1 MSEREKR
8 YAKVGD
14 LVIHKYSGEMGRV
27 KRVYAPN
34 EYLVGGRLVSCPVV
48 MLDSGTPFLDVP
60 GKTLFDFLPD
70 VAEVFR
76 VGVEGRFDDTM
87 AQIIADACTVGIDER
102 HAMLIIGSVIRGR
115 MRKET

>member
-27 KRVYAPN
+27 SSVHAPN
-34 EYLVGGRLVSCPVV
+34 EYLIDDRPVSCPVV
-48 MLDSGTPFLDVP
+48 VLDSGTPFLDVP

-76 VGVEGRFDDTM
+76 IGVEGRFDDAM
-87 AQIIADACTVGIDER
+87 AQIVADAHAVGIGER
-102 HAMLIIGSVIRGR
+102 DAMLIMGSVLRTQ
-115 MRKET
+115 MRKEK

>member
-14 LVIHKYSGEMGRV
+14 LVIHKNSGEMGRV
-27 KRVYAPN
+27 ETVYAPN
-34 EYLVGGRLVSCPVV
+34 EYPVGGRPVSCPVV
-48 MLDSGTPFLDVP
+48 VLDSGTPFLDVP

-87 AQIIADACTVGIDER
+87 AQIIADARTVGIDKQ
-102 HAMLIIGSVIRGR
+102 HAMLIIGSVLRAQ
-115 MRKET
+115 MRKEN